1 MSVDPLV
8 VCWPSKAEF
17 LYFHDLTIQ
26 RHGGLPGFQ
35 EGGEARL
42 ESTLIRPRNLLLY
55 KDDATFTDL
64 AATATFIYG
73 FAKNHCFNDGNKR
86 VSAIAGGIFLE
97 ANGIVWRPHSDDLVK
112 EILAIAASAPTD
124 QEKQIGNLTNW
135 IQQSAFMPD

>member
-1 MSVDPLV
+1 MIVDPLV
-8 VCWPSKAEF
+8 VCWPSKAEI

-55 KDDATFTDL
+55 KDDATFPEL
-64 AATATFIYG
+64 AATLIYG

-86 VSAIAGGIFLE
+86 VSTIAAGIFLE
-97 ANGIVWRPHSDDLVK
+97 ANGTMWRPSGNDLVNR
-112 EILAIAASAPTD
+112 ILVISASAPA
-124 QEKQIGNLTNW
+124 EMESQISRLTNW
-135 IQQSAFMPD
+135 IQSTVLTGD